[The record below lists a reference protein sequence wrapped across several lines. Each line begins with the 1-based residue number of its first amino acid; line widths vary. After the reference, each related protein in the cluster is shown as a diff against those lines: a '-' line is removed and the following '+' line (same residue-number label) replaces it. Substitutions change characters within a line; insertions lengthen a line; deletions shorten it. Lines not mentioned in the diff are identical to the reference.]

1 MGAQVQ
7 LVSGH
12 FLHFFISTAM
22 VKALMLPFASTLA
35 FAQAG
40 QPSFGE
46 WAAEYGMNELDDT
59 TRAKYEANVRIID
72 ALNARDKSATYA
84 VNKFSGMTYEEFASI
99 YLTLKTS
106 PLASSGLPELQLQ
119 SVTAAQDADWDV
131 TPVKDQG
138 QCGSCWTFGV
148 MGAIEGMHKVSTGT
162 EVILSE
168 QQLVDCDDDGINDG
182 CNGGLTDYAYK
193 YLTGKDLYTL
203 ASYPYVSGQSGH
215 KNSCRTGTPSGVTI
229 NGYFSVP
236 GSGSGSQGDD
246 ALAKALM
253 TGPVTITVA
262 ADNQF
267 ANYHSGIMTGV
278 PTACDLN
285 HAILA
290 TGFGPNFWK
299 IKNSWGASWG
309 AQGYAKF
316 ERSTSGCGPFGIF
329 FQDAGFQ
336 PQMASAIAGSIS
348 V

>member
-1 MGAQVQ
+1 MAKIAVTASLLSLGQAAQPT
-7 LVSGH
+7 
-12 FLHFFISTAM
+12 FE
-22 VKALMLPFASTLA
+22 
-35 FAQAG
+35 
-40 QPSFGE
+40 E
-46 WAAEYGMNELDDT
+46 WAAEYGMNGDDDSMKT
-59 TRAKYEANVRIID
+59 NYEANVRIID
-72 ALNARDKSATYA
+72 ELNDRDASATYA
-84 VNKFSGMTYEEFASI
+84 VNKFSAMTHDEFAKV
-99 YLTLKTS
+99 YLNLKQR
-106 PLASSGLPELQLQ
+106 PSSDLPALEDVSAAVALDD
-119 SVTAAQDADWDV
+119 SVDWDV

-148 MGAIEGMHKVSTGT
+148 MGAIEGMNKIQTGNS
-162 EVILSE
+162 VILSE

-193 YLTGKDLYTL
+193 YLTGKDLWTL

-215 KNSCRTGTPSGVTI
+215 KNSCGSGSASGVSLS
-229 NGYFSVP
+229 GYFTVP
-236 GSGSGSQGDD
+236 GSGSGSQGDS

-278 PTACDLN
+278 PTECNLN

-290 TGFGPNFWK
+290 TGYGSNFWK
-299 IKNSWGASWG
+299 IKNSWGAQWG
-309 AQGYAKF
+309 DAGFAKF

-336 PQMASAIAGSIS
+336 PKLASHNLL

>member
-1 MGAQVQ
+1 
-7 LVSGH
+7 
-12 FLHFFISTAM
+12 M
-22 VKALMLPFASTLA
+22 VKSLMLPFVSAAALA
-35 FAQAG
+35 Q
-40 QPSFGE
+40 QPSFDE
-46 WAAEYGMNELDDT
+46 WAAERGMNGNDDSM
-59 TRAKYEANVRIID
+59 RAKYEANVRRID
-72 ALNARDKSATYA
+72 ELNAEDSSASYA
-84 VNKFSGMTYEEFASI
+84 VNDFSGMSFDEFASI

-106 PLASSGLPELQLQ
+106 PVAAAGLPELQLDAV
-119 SVTAAQDADWDV
+119 SAVQDADWDV

-148 MGAIEGMHKVSTGT
+148 MGAIEGMNKVTTGT

-168 QQLVDCDDDGINDG
+168 QQLVDCDKDGINDG

-203 ASYPYVSGQSGH
+203 DSYPYVSGQSGH
-215 KNSCRTGTPSGVTI
+215 GNSCQTGSPSGVKI
-229 NGYFSVP
+229 SGYFTVP
-236 GSGSGSQGDD
+236 GAGSGSQGDD

-253 TGPVTITVA
+253 TGPVTVTVA
-262 ADNQF
+262 VDDKF
-267 ANYHSGIMTGV
+267 ANYHTGIMSGV
-278 PTACDLN
+278 STQCNLN

-309 AQGYAKF
+309 AEGYAKF

-336 PQMASAIAGSIS
+336 PKLVQQIA

>member
-1 MGAQVQ
+1 
-7 LVSGH
+7 
-12 FLHFFISTAM
+12 M
-22 VKALMLPFASTLA
+22 VKSLMLPFISAAALA
-35 FAQAG
+35 Q
-40 QPSFGE
+40 QPSFDE
-46 WAAEYGMNELDDT
+46 WAAERGMNGNDDSM
-59 TRAKYEANVRIID
+59 RAKYEANVRRID
-72 ALNARDKSATYA
+72 ELNAEDSSASYA
-84 VNKFSGMTYEEFASI
+84 VNDFSGMSFDEFASI

-106 PLASSGLPELQLQ
+106 PVAAAGLPELQLDAV
-119 SVTAAQDADWDV
+119 SAVQDADWDV

-148 MGAIEGMHKVSTGT
+148 MGAIEGMNKVTTGT

-168 QQLVDCDDDGINDG
+168 QQLVDCDKDGINDG

-203 ASYPYVSGQSGH
+203 DSYPYVSGQSGH
-215 KNSCRTGTPSGVTI
+215 GNSCQTGSPSGVKI
-229 NGYFSVP
+229 SGYFTVP
-236 GSGSGSQGDD
+236 GAGSGSQGDD

-253 TGPVTITVA
+253 TGPVTVTVA
-262 ADNQF
+262 VDDKF
-267 ANYHSGIMTGV
+267 ANYHTGIMSGV
-278 PTACDLN
+278 STQCNLN

-309 AQGYAKF
+309 AEGYAKF

-336 PQMASAIAGSIS
+336 PKLVQQIA

>member
-1 MGAQVQ
+1 
-7 LVSGH
+7 
-12 FLHFFISTAM
+12 
-22 VKALMLPFASTLA
+22 MLPFISAAALA
-35 FAQAG
+35 Q
-40 QPSFGE
+40 QPSFDE
-46 WAAEYGMNELDDT
+46 WAAERGMNGNDDSM
-59 TRAKYEANVRIID
+59 RAKYEANVRRID
-72 ALNARDKSATYA
+72 ELNAEDSSASYA
-84 VNKFSGMTYEEFASI
+84 VNDFSGMSFDEFASI

-106 PLASSGLPELQLQ
+106 PVAAAGLPELQLDAV
-119 SVTAAQDADWDV
+119 SAVQDADWDV

-148 MGAIEGMHKVSTGT
+148 MGAIEGMNKVTTGT

-168 QQLVDCDDDGINDG
+168 QQLVDCDKDGINDG

-203 ASYPYVSGQSGH
+203 DSYPYVSGQSGH
-215 KNSCRTGTPSGVTI
+215 GNSCQTGSPSGVKI
-229 NGYFSVP
+229 SGYFTVP
-236 GSGSGSQGDD
+236 GAGSGSQGDD

-253 TGPVTITVA
+253 TGPVTVTVA
-262 ADNQF
+262 VDDKF
-267 ANYHSGIMTGV
+267 ANYHTGIMSGV
-278 PTACDLN
+278 STQCNLN

-309 AQGYAKF
+309 AEGYAKF

-336 PQMASAIAGSIS
+336 PKLVQQIA

>member
-1 MGAQVQ
+1 
-7 LVSGH
+7 
-12 FLHFFISTAM
+12 M
-22 VKALMLPFASTLA
+22 VKSLMLPFVSAAALA
-35 FAQAG
+35 Q
-40 QPSFGE
+40 QPSFDE
-46 WAAEYGMNELDDT
+46 WAAERGMNGNDDSM
-59 TRAKYEANVRIID
+59 RAKYEANVRRID
-72 ALNARDKSATYA
+72 ELNAEDSSASYA
-84 VNKFSGMTYEEFASI
+84 VNDFSGMSFDEFASI

-106 PLASSGLPELQLQ
+106 PVAAAGLPELQLDAV
-119 SVTAAQDADWDV
+119 SAVQDADWDV

-148 MGAIEGMHKVSTGT
+148 MGAIEGMNKVTTGT

-168 QQLVDCDDDGINDG
+168 QQLVDCDKDGINDG

-203 ASYPYVSGQSGH
+203 DSYPYVSGQSGH
-215 KNSCRTGTPSGVTI
+215 GNSCQTGSPSGVKI
-229 NGYFSVP
+229 SGYFTVP
-236 GSGSGSQGDD
+236 GAGSGSQGDD

-253 TGPVTITVA
+253 TGPVTVTVA
-262 ADNQF
+262 FDDKF
-267 ANYHSGIMTGV
+267 ANYHTGIMSGV
-278 PTACDLN
+278 STQCNLN

-309 AQGYAKF
+309 AEGYAKF

-336 PQMASAIAGSIS
+336 PKLVQQIA

>member
-1 MGAQVQ
+1 M
-7 LVSGH
+7 
-12 FLHFFISTAM
+12 
-22 VKALMLPFASTLA
+22 
-35 FAQAG
+35 
-40 QPSFGE
+40 
-46 WAAEYGMNELDDT
+46 
-59 TRAKYEANVRIID
+59 
-72 ALNARDKSATYA
+72 
-84 VNKFSGMTYEEFASI
+84 NKFSGMTFDEFASI

-106 PLASSGLPELQLQ
+106 PLAASDFPELQLDA
-119 SVTAAQDADWDV
+119 VTTLQDADWDV

-138 QCGSCWTFGV
+138 NCGSCWTFGV
-148 MGAIEGMHKVSTGT
+148 MGAIEGMNKVTTGQ

-168 QQLVDCDDDGINDG
+168 EQLVDCDKDGINDG

-203 ASYPYVSGQSGH
+203 SSYPYTAGQSGH
-215 KNSCRTGTPSGVTI
+215 GGSCQTGTPSGVKI
-229 NGYFSVP
+229 SGYFTVP
-236 GSGSGSQGDD
+236 GSGSGSQGDE

-253 TGPVTITVA
+253 TGPVTVTVA
-262 ADNQF
+262 VDDKF

-278 PTACDLN
+278 STACNLN

-309 AQGYAKF
+309 ASGYAQF
-316 ERSTSGCGPFGIF
+316 ERTTSGCGPLGIF

-336 PQMASAIAGSIS
+336 PKLVQSIA